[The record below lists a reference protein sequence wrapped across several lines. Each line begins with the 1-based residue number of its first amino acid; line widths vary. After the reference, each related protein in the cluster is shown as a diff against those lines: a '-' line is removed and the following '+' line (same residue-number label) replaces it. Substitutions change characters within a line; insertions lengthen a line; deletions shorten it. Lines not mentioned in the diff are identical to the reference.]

1 MSFEKIDY
9 PTFDIVI
16 TPTVS
21 FLCLIKFGNSKIY
34 IKSFDEIKERNII
47 FTTENNLLLL
57 YQFSLAS
64 SLSSWFYV
72 TLLENRDIQESR
84 IIYVGVS

>member
-1 MSFEKIDY
+1 MSFEKVDY

-34 IKSFDEIKERNII
+34 IKSFVEIKERNII
-47 FTTENNLLLL
+47 FTTDNNLL
-57 YQFSLAS
+57 YQFSLAF